1 MNSTYKYFDLN
12 TDISQ
17 LFEEKLKKLEWFYS
31 IFLTRPY
38 FNVLNFEFIK
48 ISVNIYRNYSWDR
61 IFDHFT
67 ITLCICIKLSNNV
80 IFKNSVFTLTYF
92 FRTSVHW
99 LSSIKIT
106 FCVAVKK
113 LLFLNSIKSTHY
125 VEWWPIINS

>member
-48 ISVNIYRNYSWDR
+48 ISVNIYRNYSLNR
-61 IFDHFT
+61 IFDHFALN
-67 ITLCICIKLSNNV
+67 LCICIKLSNNL